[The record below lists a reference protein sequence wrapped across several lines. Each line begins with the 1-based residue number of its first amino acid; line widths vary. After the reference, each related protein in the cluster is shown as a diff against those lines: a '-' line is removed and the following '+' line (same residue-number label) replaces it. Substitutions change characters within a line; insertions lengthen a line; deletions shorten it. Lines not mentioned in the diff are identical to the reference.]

1 MSTLKSTLYI
11 TVIFF
16 AGVSANFIYMYD
28 IFYIKYIVQIIFNAS
43 ALSMVIV
50 PLVLWVMSGR
60 ANKLVV
66 LSRVLICTISCK
78 IDLLLNTIVAVALT
92 LAGLSS
98 NILYIVDVYH
108 MYLIQFMFNTSALII
123 VTVPLVLWLTSGRAS
138 KYVGFRWVWIRPK
151 V

>member
-1 MSTLKSTLYI
+1 VNTFTNTLYV
-11 TVIFF
+11 TVILF

-28 IFYIKYIVQIIFNAS
+28 IFYIKYIVKIIFNAS
-43 ALSMVIV
+43 ALSIVTV

-78 IDLLLNTIVAVALT
+78 IDSLLNTIVAVALT
-92 LAGLSS
+92 LVGLSS
-98 NILYIVDVYH
+98 NILCIFDIHYK
-108 MYLIQFMFNTSALII
+108 YLIRFMFNTSALII

-138 KYVGFRWVWIRPK
+138 KYVGFRWVWIRHK
-151 V
+151 M

>member
-1 MSTLKSTLYI
+1 MSTLKSTFYV

-28 IFYIKYIVQIIFNAS
+28 IFYIKYIVKIIFNAS
-43 ALSMVIV
+43 ALSIVIV
-50 PLVLWVMSGR
+50 PLVLWVVSGR
-60 ANKLVV
+60 ANKVVV

-78 IDLLLNTIVAVALT
+78 IDSLLNTIVAVALT

-98 NILYIVDVYH
+98 NILYIVDVYQV
-108 MYLIQFMFNTSALII
+108 YLIRLMFNTSALII

-138 KYVGFRWVWIRPK
+138 KYVGFR
-151 V
+151 